1 MRKVLRR
8 SLLLSGSQSTAHHPG
23 KSLRGVG
30 QFLRNRLGDWFKKI
44 RLRSG
49 SVPVIE
55 NPNGMRAMRLQ
66 MEEEAIKYLRAR
78 QSTTDDLERQVASY
92 LLEDHQEIAKVLKND
107 SRSYRND
114 LQAKV
119 DDLEEESLR
128 LQLGCIQDLREDGTL
143 SDDLADALRQEVYLL
158 QMNYAD
164 AGH

>member
-1 MRKVLRR
+1 M
-8 SLLLSGSQSTAHHPG
+8 
-23 KSLRGVG
+23 
-30 QFLRNRLGDWFKKI
+30 

-49 SVPVIE
+49 SVPVVE
-55 NPNGMRAMRLQ
+55 NPNGMRAMRLR

-92 LLEDHQEIAKVLKND
+92 LLEDHQEIVKVLKND

>member
-1 MRKVLRR
+1 M
-8 SLLLSGSQSTAHHPG
+8 
-23 KSLRGVG
+23 
-30 QFLRNRLGDWFKKI
+30 
-44 RLRSG
+44 
-49 SVPVIE
+49 
-55 NPNGMRAMRLQ
+55 
-66 MEEEAIKYLRAR
+66 
-78 QSTTDDLERQVASY
+78 
-92 LLEDHQEIAKVLKND
+92 KND